1 MNNLKVKADVRKN
14 RLYFHFVGVATKTAM
29 EKLYTDVRFC
39 VADLKPEFDV
49 ISDFSYCEIIH
60 LDSLPAFK
68 KIMSY
73 LIENGL
79 GEIVRILQ
87 IDKLSHK
94 QILNLATRV
103 QGYKPIY
110 VANLEEAEENLKNT
124 VKRRG
129 LRVHL
134 HDFPIKYTINN
145 EEGEGHILD
154 MSTSG
159 CAVKFTTFGPQ
170 TGAEMLAEVTFSQ
183 KDKPPDIF
191 QFKARIVRVTNNAF
205 GAAFIDLEQDRQ
217 ELLRQYLLRESRN

>member
-1 MNNLKVKADVRKN
+1 MNNLKVKPDVRRN
-14 RLYFHFVGVATKTAM
+14 RLYFHFVGVATKKAM

-39 VADLKPEFDV
+39 VADLTPGFDA
-49 ISDFSYCEIIH
+49 ISDFSDCEVIH

-87 IDKLSHK
+87 ANKLSHK

-110 VANLEEAEENLKNT
+110 VANLEEAEENLQNT

-129 LRVHL
+129 LRFHL
-134 HDFPIKYTINN
+134 HDFPIKYTVNG
-145 EEGEGHILD
+145 EAWEGHILD
-154 MSTSG
+154 ISTSG
-159 CAVKFTTFGPQ
+159 CAVQCPSFSPTSATEMVVEVAFPHKDGPPQVLQINARVVRATENTFA
-170 TGAEMLAEVTFSQ
+170 AEFIE
-183 KDKPPDIF
+183 
-191 QFKARIVRVTNNAF
+191 F
-205 GAAFIDLEQDRQ
+205 GDDRK
-217 ELLRQYLLRESRN
+217 EALLQCLLRESRS